1 VGTLGEGQEDIMSSG
16 PTSSNSL
23 GLIGVE
29 LYRLHVGSVSATNF
43 VFAAVQTDWRYLAW
57 YSFFDDSSSDDDFRS
72 RWREG
77 DNRAAD
83 DYGTGFGQT
92 KHEFRRVFLRT
103 TRAIRVDGLTGDD
116 KTSARAVMFVRN
128 SLKKGHVLVD
138 IDIARTDGFLQ
149 LRRLDLGGPYSE
161 RVRCQKYS
169 RINLQGHG
177 SSPLPKKGAPESAQW
192 FGIAARIGGYLG
204 HRPHRFSHRSFSFS
218 LSIIDRS
225 FGWRIDPGEG

>member
-1 VGTLGEGQEDIMSSG
+1 MSSG

-149 LRRLDLGGPYSE
+149 LRRLDLGGHILKEFDAKSIRGSIFRDTVARPFQKKELLNPPNGSE
-161 RVRCQKYS
+161 
-169 RINLQGHG
+169 LQ
-177 SSPLPKKGAPESAQW
+177 LE
-192 FGIAARIGGYLG
+192 
-204 HRPHRFSHRSFSFS
+204 
-218 LSIIDRS
+218 
-225 FGWRIDPGEG
+225 